1 MTQAADETT
10 DVVSVATRPLMS
22 VAGMSKRFGDLAVI
36 KDVSLEVFP
45 GEVLGLAGQSGAG
58 KSVVAKLLAG
68 LLAPDAGSVHFDGKR
83 LVWPF
88 AAQAFG
94 IEFIAQRPELVEMMD
109 ITSNIFLGH
118 EAEWSRGGRW
128 LSIPDRA
135 RMDEEAS
142 RVLADLGLH
151 VTSLSDKAANLS
163 SEQRQIVAI
172 AKVMCHAN
180 RLVIIDEPTELL
192 SYPYQQ
198 RLMALI
204 QTWRQQGVAIVF
216 GSKELEHLFAV
227 TDRIAVLRDGSCVAT
242 RRTDETT
249 RDELVSDL
257 LGATDLE
264 HLTPALWALDSFRT
278 ARDQADGL
286 SQQQE
291 MLERSLEAQG
301 TLNQQL
307 VEQLGRQVKSL
318 DQANLALQDAQRRLL
333 TEREQERKHL
343 ARELHDDVIQD
354 LLSVNYELGDI
365 TDDTA
370 VGATLKADLGDISE
384 SIRELVVDLRRIC
397 GDLRPPTI
405 DSLGMSAAVQS
416 YSQLWSERSGIT
428 VDFDPSPDLRRL
440 PEAIELS
447 VFRIVQEGLRNIRKH
462 AQATAVEIRLFH
474 TSPRKLMISVAD
486 DGRGLPADF
495 DLSRLA
501 AQGHYGLLGLSERVA
516 LLGGRL
522 HFQNR
527 RDGGLLLEVEI
538 PHPRVEPVVPTGLN

>member
-1 MTQAADETT
+1 
-10 DVVSVATRPLMS
+10 VVSIATRPLMT
-22 VAGMSKRFGDLAVI
+22 VAGLSKRFGDLAVV
-36 KDVSLEVFP
+36 KDVSLEVCP

-68 LLAPDAGSVHFDGKR
+68 LLAPDAGTVHFDGKR
-83 LVWPF
+83 LEWPF
-88 AAQAFG
+88 AAQALG
-94 IEFIAQRPELVEMMD
+94 IEIIAQRPELVEMMD

-128 LSIPDRA
+128 LSIPDGA
-135 RMDEEAS
+135 RMDKEAA
-142 RVLADLGLH
+142 RALGELGLN
-151 VTSLSDKAANLS
+151 VASLSDKAANLS
-163 SEQRQIVAI
+163 SEQRQVVAI
-172 AKVMCHAN
+172 AKVMCHSN
-180 RLVIIDEPTELL
+180 RLVIIDEPTDLL

-204 QTWRQQGVAIVF
+204 HTWRQQGAAVVF
-216 GSKELEHLFAV
+216 GSKDLEHLFAV
-227 TDRIAVLRDGSCVAT
+227 TDRIVVLREGSCVAT
-242 RRTDETT
+242 HRTDETT

-264 HLTPALWALDSFRT
+264 RLTPALWALDSFRN

-291 MLERSLEAQG
+291 LLEESLAAQG

-307 VEQLGRQVKSL
+307 VEQLGLQVKAL
-318 DQANLALQDAQRRLL
+318 DQTNVALQDAQRRLL
-333 TEREQERKHL
+333 TEREEERKHL
-343 ARELHDDVIQD
+343 ARELHDEVIQD
-354 LLSVNYELGDI
+354 LLSVNYELSDI
-365 TDDTA
+365 TEESAVDT
-370 VGATLKADLGDISE
+370 TLKADLGDISE

-405 DSLGMSAAVQS
+405 DSLGMGAALQS
-416 YSQLWSERSGIT
+416 YSQLWSERTGIA
-428 VDFDPSPDLRRL
+428 VNLDPSPNLQRL

-447 VFRIVQEGLRNIRKH
+447 VFRIIQEGFRNIRKH
-462 AQATAVEIRLFH
+462 AGATSVDIRLFH
-474 TSPRKLMISVAD
+474 TSPRKLMLSLAD

-495 DLSRLA
+495 NLSRLA
-501 AQGHYGLLGLSERVA
+501 AEGHYGLLGLSERVA

-522 HFQNR
+522 RLQNR

-538 PHPRVEPVVPTGLN
+538 PHPRVENVSPRDLA